1 MRRARAR
8 SGYSG
13 SSSGSSPTVAYR
25 LKDAVHLK
33 HKGARESTRVKERAE
48 PFCMWIWKN
57 SASTTLGE

>member
-25 LKDAVHLK
+25 LKDAVHLE

-48 PFCMWIWKN
+48 PFCM
-57 SASTTLGE
+57 